1 VFFAQGAIEVPSGT
15 WTVDSVHSVASFA
28 VRHMMVGT
36 FREFSEI
43 DATLT
48 DGKLIG
54 QVKVMTDWA
63 GLRCASLRSQPM
75 VGQRP
80 NLDCARSTSGE
91 PPRRAVGATATRRSR
106 KPTSMQKCTLLVP
119 RDDQRRLLSPDCRS
133 SASTNSRLSPAAVR
147 RPGIRQ
153 TRDRDRRRAPMQS
166 PDSARRRVC
175 PAFGDLRGSAWG
187 RIVVVRSAWPI
198 LSVSSRRQVAPPL
211 LAGDWLVWNA
221 RREPAIGRQGST
233 SRRQGRRHHRSGG
246 CASAGPCLSWC
257 RRGWARGR
265 AGWPPTLE
273 STGRQW
279 WALTSRRR

>member
-1 VFFAQGAIEVPSGT
+1 VGALSAYHAEGSRTRQARRDVVAAAGSKDRETKVESGLATMDEVVPVFFARGAIEVPSGT

-36 FREFSEI
+36 FRGEFSEI

-54 QVKVMTDWA
+54 KVKVMTDWA
-63 GLRCASLRSQPM
+63 GLRCASPRSQPM

-91 PPRRAVGATATRRSR
+91 PPRRPVGATATRRSR

-133 SASTNSRLSPAAVR
+133 SASTKSRLSPAAVR

-153 TRDRDRRRAPMQS
+153 IQGPPARS
-166 PDSARRRVC
+166 PS
-175 PAFGDLRGSAWG
+175 
-187 RIVVVRSAWPI
+187 VR
-198 LSVSSRRQVAPPL
+198 
-211 LAGDWLVWNA
+211 
-221 RREPAIGRQGST
+221 
-233 SRRQGRRHHRSGG
+233 
-246 CASAGPCLSWC
+246 
-257 RRGWARGR
+257 
-265 AGWPPTLE
+265 
-273 STGRQW
+273 
-279 WALTSRRR
+279 